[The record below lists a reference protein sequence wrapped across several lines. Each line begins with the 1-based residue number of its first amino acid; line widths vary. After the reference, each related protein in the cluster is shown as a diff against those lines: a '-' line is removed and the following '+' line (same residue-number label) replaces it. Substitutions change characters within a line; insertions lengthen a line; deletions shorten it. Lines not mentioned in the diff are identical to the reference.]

1 MRNHYRKNKKKHILF
16 IVENSFVPH
25 DVRVWSEA
33 QAARKW
39 GYRVSVI
46 CPKGM
51 EYKKTYENLRGVH
64 VYRHPR
70 CTAKKKNDY
79 FLEYTMAMIWEALF
93 TFYVFLKHPFQVLHG
108 ANPPDHLFAIAMM
121 YKIFGV
127 KYIFD
132 HHDLAPESY
141 RAKFMKKG
149 ILFKILLAMEKL
161 SFKLSDAVVSTN
173 ESYKSVAIERGG
185 KGGDKVSVIRNGPD
199 LSEIYYPEANG
210 GWKKG
215 FDYLVAYIGVIGVQ
229 DQLEVLLRIIDHIV
243 NEMNEKRIKFIII
256 GTGSNFDNIVK
267 MAGEMKLNSYIE
279 FTGFIPYADVYEI
292 FSTADACVNPELKNE
307 FTDKSTMIKVMEYM
321 SFGKPIVQFDTVE
334 GRVTA
339 QDAAVHIEEND
350 ELKFARELVALVKD
364 TEKKR
369 KLGEIGRRRVQEFL
383 QWDIQKQELK
393 KVYERLLPE

>member
-1 MRNHYRKNKKKHILF
+1 VQRYNTNNNKKHILF

-33 QAARKW
+33 QAARQW

-51 EYKKTYENLRGVH
+51 GYKKTYEELKGVH

-70 CTAKKKNDY
+70 CTAKNKNDY
-79 FLEYTMAMIWEALF
+79 FVEYALAMIWEILF
-93 TFYVFLKHPFQVLHG
+93 AFYVFLKHPFQVLHG
-108 ANPPDHLFAIAMM
+108 ANPPDHLFVIAVM
-121 YKIFGV
+121 YKLFGV
-127 KYIFD
+127 KYVFD

-149 ILFKILLAMEKL
+149 ILYKILLIMEKL

-185 KGGDKVSVIRNGPD
+185 KDLDKVSVIRNGPD
-199 LSEIYYPEANG
+199 LSELYYPEPNG
-210 GWKKG
+210 KWKEG

-229 DQLEVLLRIIDHIV
+229 DQLEVLLRIVENIV
-243 NEMNEKRIKFIII
+243 IKLKEKKIKFIII
-256 GTGSNFDNIVK
+256 GTGPNFENIVK
-267 MAGEMKLNSYIE
+267 MVDEMKLNSYIE
-279 FTGFIPYADVYEI
+279 LTGFIPYSDVYEI
-292 FSTADACVNPELKNE
+292 FATTDVCVNPEMKNE

-334 GRVTA
+334 GKVTA
-339 QDAAVHIEEND
+339 QNAAIHIKEND
-350 ELKFARELVALVKD
+350 EMKFAKELVGLVKNAD
-364 TEKKR
+364 EKK
-369 KLGEIGRRRVQEFL
+369 KLGEYGRKRVHEFL
-383 QWDIQKQELK
+383 QWDIQKKELK
-393 KVYERLLPE
+393 ELYERLLPE